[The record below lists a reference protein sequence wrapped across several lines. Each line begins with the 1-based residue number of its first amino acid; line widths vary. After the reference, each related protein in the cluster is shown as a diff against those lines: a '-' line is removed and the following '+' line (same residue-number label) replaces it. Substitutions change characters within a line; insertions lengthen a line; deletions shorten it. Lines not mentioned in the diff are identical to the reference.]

1 MVVPLMRKWIALVF
15 VLGCGGTSTPGNDAG
30 NGADAAS
37 DAAVDVTVVDAAQD
51 ATSSDASADVA
62 APLAISPT
70 APTAT
75 GCSVDTVTFTA
86 SGGTPPYTWSTT
98 DTSSGDLNV
107 TSATQATWKDNADNF
122 CGTGGSVSVTV
133 KDSVNASATAVIT
146 VKGG

>member
-1 MVVPLMRKWIALVF
+1 MNKLMCKWIAFVF
-15 VLGCGGTSTPGNDAG
+15 VLGCGSNSTPANDAG
-30 NGADAAS
+30 TTADAAS
-37 DAAVDVTVVDAAQD
+37 DAAADVTVADAAKDAPSTSDGSVDA
-51 ATSSDASADVA
+51 A

-98 DTSSGDLNV
+98 DTASNDLTV
-107 TSATQATWKDNADNF
+107 TTATQATWTDNADNF
-122 CGTGGSVSVTV
+122 CGADGSVGVTV
-133 KDSVNASATAVIT
+133 KDTVDASATAIIT

>member
-1 MVVPLMRKWIALVF
+1 MKQLVRKWSVLVF
-15 VLGCGGTSTPGNDAG
+15 VMACGGNSTTGNDAG
-30 NGADAAS
+30 TADAAS
-37 DAAVDVTVVDAAQD
+37 DAAADVTAADAASD
-51 ATSSDASADVA
+51 VTSSSDASADAA

-98 DTSSGDLNV
+98 DTSSNDLTV
-107 TSATQATWKDNADNF
+107 TTATQATWKDNADNF
-122 CGTGGSVSVTV
+122 CGVDGSVGVTV
-133 KDSVNASATAVIT
+133 KDTVDASATATIT